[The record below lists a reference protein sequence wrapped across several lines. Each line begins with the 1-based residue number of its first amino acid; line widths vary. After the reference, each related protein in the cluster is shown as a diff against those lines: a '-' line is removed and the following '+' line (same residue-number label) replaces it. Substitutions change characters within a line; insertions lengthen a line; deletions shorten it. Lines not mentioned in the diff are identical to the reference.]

1 MLNGLN
7 FLRERILGEKKH
19 LWQSWLKL
27 VKNNAI
33 YLQSTKQIQQS
44 INFVEWL
51 RFLSQNR
58 ELKTIKIKI
67 SEQAKPTAVK

>member
-33 YLQSTKQIQQS
+33 YLQSTK
-44 INFVEWL
+44 
-51 RFLSQNR
+51 
-58 ELKTIKIKI
+58 
-67 SEQAKPTAVK
+67 